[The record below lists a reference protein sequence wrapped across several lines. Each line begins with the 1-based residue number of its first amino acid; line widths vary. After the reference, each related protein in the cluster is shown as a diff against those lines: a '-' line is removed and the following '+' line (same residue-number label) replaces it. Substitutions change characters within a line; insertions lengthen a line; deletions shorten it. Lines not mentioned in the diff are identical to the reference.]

1 MYMYFIEQNT
11 DEVKTDRT
19 VRRNRKIHNYSQDS
33 NTSLSI
39 IDMANRQKICKSL
52 EDLNN
57 TINQFDP
64 TDIYRISHPTTPA
77 ESTFFSNVHGEFIK
91 MHHILGHH
99 TSLNEL

>member
-1 MYMYFIEQNT
+1 MHFIEQNT

-77 ESTFFSNVHGEFIK
+77 ESTFFQMYMENSSRCT
-91 MHHILGHH
+91 
-99 TSLNEL
+99 TS